1 MIWVFPLWMACL
13 FQGQCHAVLVFKIY
27 LKYVEPLLCNL
38 IFTTRVA
45 FKKGLV
51 MPAHTIKVKHEPP
64 VKPRLCLMLTLK
76 PEHRRKHQCPSVT
89 GFSGLSSYRRELG
102 RLNNILG
109 VFPGWILP
117 FLSDKRLKLNLEAR
131 FLEDAAATLLS
142 DPHGFCHSTL
152 MVWALLL
159 SEFVTHLFSWII

>member
-1 MIWVFPLWMACL
+1 MD
-13 FQGQCHAVLVFKIY
+13 
-27 LKYVEPLLCNL
+27 EPLLCNL
-38 IFTTRVA
+38 IFTTRMT

-64 VKPRLCLMLTLK
+64 VKPRLCLMPTLK

-89 GFSGLSSYRRELG
+89 GFSGLSSYCWELG
-102 RLNNILG
+102 RLNIILG

-117 FLSDKRLKLNLEAR
+117 FLSNKRLKLSLEAR
-131 FLEDAAATLLS
+131 FLEAAAAVTLLS
-142 DPHGFCHSTL
+142 DPRGFCHSSLMTL
-152 MVWALLL
+152 SLRVWALLL